1 MHHMSPTAPKWPK
14 RLAAHE
20 RSRTGDIEISTLAK
34 WVLLVIFLILV
45 IIILAKVLS
54 TGEDKVGG
62 LCELTGGWIGC

>member
-1 MHHMSPTAPKWPK
+1 MSKPVAKWPK

-20 RSRTGDIEISTLAK
+20 RSSTGDIEISTLAK

-54 TGEDKVGG
+54 TGEDKINF

>member
-1 MHHMSPTAPKWPK
+1 MSKPVARWPS
-14 RLAAHE
+14 RLAAHN